1 MEKAFEDKM
10 RKVLIARRM
19 KLLSTD
25 DEIVKD
31 AQGLLE
37 NDDVDLEDHPQT
49 AQASEVIAKLDGK
62 DSRELAEIDAAM
74 GRLAEGQYGI
84 CTECDEAIP
93 FGRLEVLPEARTC
106 ASCAELNEPR
116 GVEARA

>member
-37 NDDVDLEDHPQT
+37 NDDVDLEDHAQT

-62 DSRELAEIDAAM
+62 DSREPPGSAARGEDLRELRGAERAA
-74 GRLAEGQYGI
+74 R
-84 CTECDEAIP
+84 
-93 FGRLEVLPEARTC
+93 R
-106 ASCAELNEPR
+106 R
-116 GVEARA
+116 GAGLVKVWTGV